1 MRNHIIVCGIHSSI
15 RNFIIPLRAKYL
27 KEFQIQKIVIIS
39 GESESNTGDQ
49 IDPQI
54 WNSINR
60 FKHIYLVF
68 GNPQKQETLLKAN
81 LNYADK
87 VVILGRDT
95 TLINQE
101 EDEKANPNETD
112 LDDEV
117 IYIYKA
123 IRQCN

>member
-95 TLINQE
+95 TLIKQE